1 MISYPEDDLKS
12 QLTLN
17 KKELELLEE
26 KNKSLNILINSEKS
40 MNEHLKSQ
48 IEILQV
54 TIDEISKIN
63 DKYLLQIVNLK
74 LKLVKEIN
82 SKI

>member
-12 QLTLN
+12 QLTLT

-26 KNKSLNILINSEKS
+26 KNKSLNILINSEKG

-48 IEILQV
+48 IEILQM

>member
-12 QLTLN
+12 QLTLT

-26 KNKSLNILINSEKS
+26 KNKSLNILINSEKG
-40 MNEHLKSQ
+40 MNEYLKSQ
-48 IEILQV
+48 IEILQT
-54 TIDEISKIN
+54 TIDELSKIN

>member
-12 QLTLN
+12 QLTLI

-26 KNKSLNILINSEKS
+26 KNKSLNILINSEKG
-40 MNEHLKSQ
+40 MNEYLKSQ
-48 IEILQV
+48 IEILQT
-54 TIDEISKIN
+54 TIDELSKIN